1 MSSHKSLVLFIGLA
15 AVLLLIKKQFSEG
28 SIVESFGMIPP
39 QIARVERVVDVPQTG
54 DIYTIPGTYQAL
66 LQPKQGGMVD
76 YGAFIRYN
84 MPSIDKRA
92 DSLGSLDYSS
102 MGGNPRNTTIIEEP
116 YTRPQSQVKTSEESG
131 VVLGNILGEETQP
144 IIYDRYVFAN
154 QKDRLRSE
162 ADFIRGDLPIVPIS
176 TGWFAPS
183 ANPQTALREGAM
195 NIMSGPNNETGKELL
210 AMKAAL
216 SRTSTN
222 VGGGINYSVQ
232 SSPYTT
238 AAGSDVRVTRFP

>member
-1 MSSHKSLVLFIGLA
+1 MSTQNLVMLLIGLS
-15 AVLLLIKKQFSEG
+15 AVMFLINKQTGG

-39 QIARVERVVDVPQTG
+39 QIARVEQVVDVPQTG

-66 LQPKQGGMVD
+66 LQPKQSGMVD

-92 DSLGSLDYSS
+92 DSLGSLDYKS
-102 MGGNPRNTTIIEEP
+102 MGKEKTIITEGF
-116 YTRPQSQVKTSEESG
+116 QSQVRSPPNAMGG
-131 VVLGNILGEETQP
+131 VDMGTPLGNILGDDVQP
-144 IIYDRYVFAN
+144 IIYDRYIFAN

-176 TGWFAPS
+176 TGWFSPA

-195 NIMSGPNNETGKELL
+195 NIMNGPNNETGKELM

-216 SRTSTN
+216 TRTSSN
-222 VGGGINYSVQ
+222 SSGGVNYSVQ
-232 SSPYTT
+232 SSPFTT
-238 AAGSDVRVTRFP
+238 AAGSDVHVTRFP